1 MSQFCPVCRSRLWN
15 DPIFTPSRLRCP
27 RCGAEF
33 KPTVPWIYFR
43 VLLLVV
49 IALSLLVIVLLTR
62 GNLWLL
68 AFFLGLAIFLW
79 FLPRIINLQHIGP
92 ELTPSEGVLDPR
104 QLELKLED
112 LSLEQKLEEAE
123 EERDF
128 RKLIYLLLTA
138 LALILVVIV
147 LWTEADL

>member
-1 MSQFCPVCRSRLWN
+1 MSQLCPVCKTRLWT
-15 DPIFTPSRLRCP
+15 DPIFTPSKLRCP

-43 VLLLVV
+43 ILLLVV
-49 IALSLLVIVLLTR
+49 VFLGLVVIMLLTR
-62 GNLWLL
+62 GNIWLFL
-68 AFFLGLAIFLW
+68 FLLGLAVFLW

-112 LSLEQKLEEAE
+112 IQLNQRFDEFR
-123 EERDF
+123 EERGF
-128 RKLIYLLLTA
+128 HKLILLLVAMLTLIVMAA
-138 LALILVVIV
+138 LLL
-147 LWTEADL
+147 LGM

>member
-1 MSQFCPVCRSRLWN
+1 MSQLCPVCKTRLWT
-15 DPIFTPSRLRCP
+15 DPIFTPSKLRCP

-43 VLLLVV
+43 ILLVV
-49 IALSLLVIVLLTR
+49 VVFLGLIVIMLLTR
-62 GNLWLL
+62 GNLWL
-68 AFFLGLAIFLW
+68 FLFLVGIAVFLW

-112 LSLEQKLEEAE
+112 MQLNQRYEEFQ
-123 EERDF
+123 EERGF
-128 RKLIYLLLTA
+128 RKLILLLITM
-138 LALILVVIV
+138 LILIV
-147 LWTEADL
+147 LAVTLWLRT

>member
-1 MSQFCPVCRSRLWN
+1 MSQLCPVCKTRLWT
-15 DPIFTPSRLRCP
+15 DPIFAPSKLRCP

-43 VLLLVV
+43 ILLLVV
-49 IALSLLVIVLLTR
+49 IFLGLVVIVLLTR
-62 GNLWLL
+62 GNLWLFL
-68 AFFLGLAIFLW
+68 FLLGLAVFLW

-112 LSLEQKLEEAE
+112 KQLNQRFDEFR
-123 EERDF
+123 EERGF
-128 RKLIYLLLTA
+128 HKLILLLVA
-138 LALILVVIV
+138 MLVLLAMAAV
-147 LWTEADL
+147 LWFGI